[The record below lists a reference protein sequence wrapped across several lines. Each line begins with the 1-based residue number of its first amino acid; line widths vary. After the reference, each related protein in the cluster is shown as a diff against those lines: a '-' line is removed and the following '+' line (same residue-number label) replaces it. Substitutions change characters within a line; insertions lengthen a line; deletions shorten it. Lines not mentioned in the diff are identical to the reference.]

1 MLSDFHSIALQVGVQ
16 GAPAVTL
23 AVRAVVDDHKVAPA
37 VMLGGLDD
45 NAIGRGQHIG
55 AGGGTQI
62 VTAVAVVLKA
72 GNVLVIR
79 YRIDKQRAVVGV
91 LQQRQLG
98 GVDHSGRCLRRCGG
112 RRGLRL
118 SGFGGLRR
126 GGGGV
131 FQSRAHH
138 AGRHAG
144 SDDHGAD
151 HHGPGPQA
159 AVMQQMHDAGLSAAL
174 TKGQAAGHAAPL
186 HGKPQNALAVGAAG
200 GGRLASHGSF
210 VAGGL
215 HVALKLAEGQPRQR
229 VEPVQAGHG
238 VKQRLGQ
245 RVAPADVGAL
255 VQDDGVPGGASQPG
269 GQVDAGPQQ
278 AQGKGRGHTGAAEA
292 AIRRFAGQRHLAGQ
306 AQVAPHGTHGQ
317 QCRAHSPYR
326 RQQMPHGQCGVPG
339 RRRGGGG
346 GNHGRQVRDGKLRLG
361 QGLHSVGGLGQLG
374 ILRAGQ
380 GKRDAKGQH
389 EPQSHGQP
397 QPAQKPAGRMGTAQQ
412 AADDPGRQ
420 RRRAAPQA
428 EQQK

>member
-1 MLSDFHSIALQVGVQ
+1 
-16 GAPAVTL
+16 
-23 AVRAVVDDHKVAPA
+23 
-37 VMLGGLDD
+37 MLGGLDD

-62 VTAVAVVLKA
+62 VTAVAVAHKA

-98 GVDHSGRCLRRCGG
+98 GVDHSGGCLRRCGG

-255 VQDDGVPGGASQPG
+255 VQDNGVPGGASQPG

-278 AQGKGRGHTGAAEA
+278 AQGKGCGHTGAAEA

-346 GNHGRQVRDGKLRLG
+346 GNHGRQVRGGKLRLG

-374 ILRAGQ
+374 VLRAGQ